1 MNAVFAAIFIL
12 SAAVLLVVDPSGF
25 LPALLDGATRSA
37 TLSLSLLATYAAW
50 LGLMKLW
57 EESGVAR
64 GISKLLKPLCRNLF
78 KTEDEEALSAIG
90 MNLSANLLGIGGAA
104 TPYGIRAATL
114 LDKSK
119 NARYSSSMLFVIN
132 ATSLQLIPTSVVAFR
147 IAAGSASAA
156 DIILPTM
163 LATAFSSVLGVL
175 LVKLFI
181 PAGKRKEKK
190 KSLAATRL
198 KKAKTQGAGQRP

>member
-64 GISKLLKPLCRNLF
+64 
-78 KTEDEEALSAIG
+78 AI
-90 MNLSANLLGIGGAA
+90 NLLC
-104 TPYGIRAATL
+104 L
-114 LDKSK
+114 
-119 NARYSSSMLFVIN
+119 
-132 ATSLQLIPTSVVAFR
+132 
-147 IAAGSASAA
+147 
-156 DIILPTM
+156 
-163 LATAFSSVLGVL
+163 
-175 LVKLFI
+175 
-181 PAGKRKEKK
+181 
-190 KSLAATRL
+190 
-198 KKAKTQGAGQRP
+198 

>member
-64 GISKLLKPLCRNLF
+64 GISKLLKPLCRKLF
-78 KTEDEEALSAIG
+78 KTEERRGAFRDRNEPLGQPS
-90 MNLSANLLGIGGAA
+90 GIGGAA